1 MRFFSRLLVGLGFL
15 LFSALPAWAAYYT
28 VKPGDSLYKI
38 SRQFGT
44 TVEAIQ
50 YANSLWT
57 TLIYPGQV
65 LYIPDQPFTLY
76 TVRSGDTL
84 YFIGKRFGVPYQE
97 IMRLNGLSS
106 SLIYPGQVLRIPLA
120 SPVPAVSRGEIS
132 VSRSDIDL
140 LARLITAEAD
150 GEPYI
155 AKVAV
160 GAVVL
165 NRVKTPGFPKSIPGV
180 IYQVVD
186 GHYQFEPVLNGWINR
201 PASPEAY
208 RAALDALSGWDPT
221 NGATYFYAWWAN
233 NAYLRSLPV
242 ACVLGNLIFCY
253 GKP

>member
-1 MRFFSRLLVGLGFL
+1 MRFFSRLLVGLGLL

-50 YANSLWT
+50 YTNNLWT

-65 LYIPDQPFTLY
+65 LYVPEEAFTLY
-76 TVRSGDTL
+76 TVRPGDTL
-84 YFIGKRFGVPYQE
+84 YLIGKRFGVPYQE
-97 IMRLNGLSS
+97 IMTYNHLSS
-106 SLIYPGQVLRIPLA
+106 TLIYPGQVLRIPQR
-120 SPVPAVSRGEIS
+120 SPSVAVSRGG
-132 VSRSDIDL
+132 VSRSDLDL

-165 NRVKTPGFPKSIPGV
+165 NRVKKPGFPKTIPGV

-208 RAALDALSGWDPT
+208 QAALDALSGWDPT
-221 NGATYFYAWWAN
+221 NGATYFYARWAN

-242 ACVLGNLIFCY
+242 ACVLGNLVFCY
-253 GKP
+253 GEP